1 MSNYDYMA
9 GKKRLDEI
17 LDNDLEVIEQNKI
30 PSDSEF
36 TFENGYYGWVSSI
49 FVDMRDSS
57 SLFADED
64 KEKVSKIVRGFTSE
78 VIEILRDDDNL
89 HEIGIRGDCVYAV
102 YTTPSQDEIYEL
114 AYKAFCVNTFMKM
127 LNTTLKDKSF
137 PTIKVGI
144 EMATAQELVVKAGRK
159 GVGIN
164 NKVWIGKAVTTAS
177 NLSGIGNKNGYK
189 SVVIAE
195 LSYINFIDKLV
206 ELCGEDSK
214 KWFREHFDFN
224 MGRYYDTSTIISD
237 FNDWI
242 DAGMQT

>member
-1 MSNYDYMA
+1 MSNYNYMA

-17 LDNDLEVIEQNKI
+17 LDNDLEVIEQDKI

-64 KEKVSKIVRGFTSE
+64 KVKVSKIVRGFTSE
-78 VIEILRDDDNL
+78 VIEILRDDNNL
-89 HEIGIRGDCVYAV
+89 REIGIRGDCVYAV
-102 YTTPSQDEIYEL
+102 YTTPSKDEVYEL

-127 LNTTLKDKSF
+127 LNKTLEDKSF
-137 PTIKVGI
+137 PKIKVGI
-144 EMATAQELVVKAGRK
+144 GVATAQELVVKAGRK
-159 GVGIN
+159 EVGIN

-177 NLSGIGNKNGYK
+177 NLSGIGNKNGLK
-189 SVVIAE
+189 SVVIAD

-214 KWFREHFDFN
+214 KWFGEHFDFN
-224 MGRYYDTSTIISD
+224 MGRYYDTSAIISD